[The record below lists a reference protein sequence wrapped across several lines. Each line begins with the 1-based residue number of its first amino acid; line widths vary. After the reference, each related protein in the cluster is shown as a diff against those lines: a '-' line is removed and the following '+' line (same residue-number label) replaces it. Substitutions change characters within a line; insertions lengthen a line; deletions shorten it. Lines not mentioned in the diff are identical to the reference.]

1 MAALVESKQLLLP
14 RDILVLQPMH
24 GHLDLNPM
32 LLTSGTRC
40 TIGTAEHCTARL
52 AHATLVED
60 EHCVIEVIGRK
71 TMLTSWA
78 HEATW
83 LNDRLVTEPRELISG
98 DRVAIGPFDFR
109 LRFASTNE
117 LLEANLVQT
126 DLKPIFE
133 DSVPLITS
141 SGVSLGN
148 ELQTDLITELSRRNP
163 RGVTHSPPEKMTQHI
178 ASLLGDLQNQVQLL
192 QGKDVELNDQLRQ
205 RRGGADEPS
214 TVSRS
219 SIGRAGDVRRFS
231 SSINRAAIQPQEVA
245 WKKLADQA
253 AAKLQADREA
263 LDRDRE
269 TLASGQ
275 AQCEVLLKQIEQ
287 QQQELALATQ
297 AVAAERQQQQSEEDQ
312 LRQQTQ
318 QLSEKERQLGAW
330 ESRLRE
336 TESALDRQQ
345 AASVWQTVAPVEP
358 AGLQSP
364 IPVGVRSVEPAL
376 NPQTHR
382 PLQTFL
388 TLIAFTSAAILLGI
402 GIGDADISVT
412 VGWSTAIMG
421 AISTVDLLCR
431 RWFGV
436 S

>member
-1 MAALVESKQLLLP
+1 MAALAESKQLLLP
-14 RDILVLQPMH
+14 RDVLVLQPMH
-24 GHLDLNPM
+24 GHLDLDPM

-52 AHATLVED
+52 THATLVED

-71 TMLTSWA
+71 TMLTSWT

-117 LLEANLVQT
+117 LLEANLIHP
-126 DLKPIFE
+126 DLKSTLE
-133 DSVPLITS
+133 DPVSLNTS

-148 ELQTDLITELSRRNP
+148 DRQADLITELSRRKP
-163 RGVTHSPPEKMTQHI
+163 RGVIQSPPEKMTQHI
-178 ASLLGDLQNQVQLL
+178 SSLLGDLQNQVQLL
-192 QGKDVELNDQLRQ
+192 QGKDAELNDQLRQ
-205 RRGGADEPS
+205 RRSSEDEITS
-214 TVSRS
+214 VSRS
-219 SIGRAGDVRRFS
+219 SNGRASDVRRHS
-231 SSINRAAIQPQEVA
+231 SSINRAALQTQEAA
-245 WKKLADQA
+245 WKILADQA

-275 AQCEVLLKQIEQ
+275 AECEVRLKQIEQ
-287 QQQELALATQ
+287 QQQELALATE
-297 AVAAERQQQQSEEDQ
+297 AVAVERQQQQSEEDQ
-312 LRQQTQ
+312 LRHRTQ
-318 QLSEKERQLGAW
+318 RLSERERQLEAW

-336 TESALDRQQ
+336 TESVLDRQK
-345 AASVWQTVAPVEP
+345 AASVWKTVAPVEP

-364 IPVGVRSVEPAL
+364 IPVGVRSLESEIS
-376 NPQTHR
+376 PQTHR

-388 TLIAFTSAAILLGI
+388 TLISFTSAAILLGI
-402 GIGDADISVT
+402 GFGDPDISIT

-436 S
+436 N